1 MSGQNRVNE
10 DGLPDDLEAFT
21 DAQREALLSMTPA
34 EVGQWLGLSE
44 QGGELAQEAIREMQA
59 QEEES

>member
-34 EVGQWLGLSE
+34 EVGQWLGLSV